1 MPVLKMISDTTSR
14 FILLQKGTTR
24 IGRSSESQLAVR
36 SPVVSKLHA
45 IVECY
50 DDRCTLEN
58 RSANGTL
65 VNGHRLNQIATL
77 RHGDQIQV
85 GMSIFVFLE
94 DDHTED
100 DHTEENG
107 TQIQEKKLTDT
118 ADRLVKVVAAQSPD
132 PDASIRRKS
141 VKPGSSVTRCEIEGV
156 STIDPGKIRG
166 CVSLRERALPSLA
179 TTDSVRKL
187 SQVLRFSESIR
198 HYVLGSGLQV
208 VFDSIHQLFPQ
219 ATQIVLVSEFSEDM
233 KTYRVLGT
241 SCDDGSESALICDDV
256 IHRVATRSECLLVS
270 DQWRNVPTEKP
281 RLSKMGRISLL
292 CVPMRTHCGKCCG
305 VLQVIGTAP
314 RPEFEIADLERLA
327 ILAQLLTIVL
337 PQP

>member
-14 FILLQKGTTR
+14 CILLKKGTTK
-24 IGRSSESQLAVR
+24 IGRSSESHLPLR

-45 IVECY
+45 ILVCY

-58 RSANGTL
+58 RGANGTL
-65 VNGHRLNQIATL
+65 VNGHRLDQIAIL

-85 GMSIFVFLE
+85 GMSVFIFLE
-94 DDHTED
+94 DEHTED
-100 DHTEENG
+100 NDFRMK
-107 TQIQEKKLTDT
+107 EKKLSDP
-118 ADRLVKVVAAQSPD
+118 DNRLVKVVAVQSPD

-141 VKPGSSVTRCEIEGV
+141 VKPGSSVTRSESDGV
-156 STIDPGKIRG
+156 SNLGPEKIRG
-166 CVSLRERALPSLA
+166 CISLRERALPSLA

-187 SQVLRFSESIR
+187 SQVLRFVESIR
-198 HYVLGSGLQV
+198 QCPPGSGLQV

-219 ATQIVLVSEFSEDM
+219 STQIAFVGDFSEDM
-233 KTYRVLGT
+233 KTFRVLGT
-241 SCDDGSESALICDDV
+241 SCRDGGESALICDDV
-256 IHRVATRSECLLVS
+256 IHRVATKIECLLVS
-270 DQWRNVPTEKP
+270 DQWRSIPTEKP

-292 CVPMRTHCGKCCG
+292 CVPMRTPCGTCSG

-327 ILAQLLTIVL
+327 ILAQVLTIVL